1 LEKFKHMIKKY
12 IQTNDFHIKYFTS
25 IKNIPIPIFESEKN
39 FEKIKDFVFNL
50 PSEIY
55 EKYHNEIKGVIIIID
70 EIQVIKEL
78 NDYLESFLWLF
89 RSYTQNDKYI
99 AYVLCGSMS
108 IQDELV
114 PQISSS
120 NGAFGG
126 RILNIQLDPFNKE
139 TTRKYLN
146 KNASDLIF
154 TEESF
159 ERFYKCTSGIPA
171 YINIFGNLLPKNIRL
186 SEKDIIEQ
194 FDNNLNSIIPHL
206 INIWNRLTL
215 KEKEIIISLLDHP
228 LKRIEIA
235 KYLGVTTGSLS
246 TSLKKLHNLGLIR
259 INNENLYEI
268 QEKLLARWLK
278 KEYEKYNTYPY
289 IVI

>member
-1 LEKFKHMIKKY
+1 
-12 IQTNDFHIKYFTS
+12 
-25 IKNIPIPIFESEKN
+25 
-39 FEKIKDFVFNL
+39 
-50 PSEIY
+50 
-55 EKYHNEIKGVIIIID
+55 
-70 EIQVIKEL
+70 
-78 NDYLESFLWLF
+78 
-89 RSYTQNDKYI
+89 
-99 AYVLCGSMS
+99 MS
-108 IQDELV
+108 IQDELI

-126 RILNIQLDPFNKE
+126 RILNIQLDPFSKE

-146 KNASDLIF
+146 QNASDLIF

-159 ERFYKCTSGIPA
+159 ERFYKCTRGIPA
-171 YINIFGNLLPKNIRL
+171 YINIFGNLLPKNTTL

-206 INIWNRLTL
+206 INSWSRLTM
-215 KEKEIIISLLDHP
+215 KEKEIIISLLNHP

-235 KYLGVTTGSLS
+235 KHMSVTTGSLS
-246 TSLKKLHNLGLIR
+246 ASLKKLCNLGLIG

-278 KEYEKYNTYPY
+278 KEYEKYNSYPY